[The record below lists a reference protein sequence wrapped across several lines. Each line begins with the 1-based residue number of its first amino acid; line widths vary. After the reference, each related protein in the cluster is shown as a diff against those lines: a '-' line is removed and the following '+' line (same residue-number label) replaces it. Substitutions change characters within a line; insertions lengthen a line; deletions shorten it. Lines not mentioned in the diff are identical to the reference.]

1 MRRVP
6 QRSCVACRRV
16 RGKSELLRIVRTPL
30 GAVQVDPTGK
40 LAGRGAYVC
49 RDENCIAQA
58 IKQKKLGR
66 ALGVAVEQSVMD
78 DVRNCLGDREL
89 PGESERRDER

>member
-1 MRRVP
+1 MRHIP
-6 QRSCVACRRV
+6 QRSCIACRRV

-30 GAVQVDPTGK
+30 GAVEVDPTGK
-40 LAGRGAYVC
+40 MAGRGAYVC
-49 RDENCIAQA
+49 RDENCVAQA

-78 DVRNCLGDREL
+78 EVRSCLGDRN
-89 PGESERRDER
+89 PSGESERQGEQ

>member
-1 MRRVP
+1 MRHTP
-6 QRSCVACRRV
+6 QRSCIACRRV
-16 RGKSELLRIVRTPL
+16 RGKSDLLRIVRTPL
-30 GAVQVDPTGK
+30 GAVKVDPTGK

-66 ALGVAVEQSVMD
+66 ALGIAVDQSIMD
-78 DVRNCLGDREL
+78 EVRSCLGDRE
-89 PGESERRDER
+89 PSGECERQGEQ